1 MVKVGRVGFEG
12 KVKKMIKLL
21 NLIAV
26 FTMSATSTG
35 QMMIN
40 SNQVDKDNLNYD
52 SGIIAQKNVGKL
64 SNGSL
69 HGFDTPLKIEN
80 NWYGTVVKEN
90 ILEFYKVED
99 KINSEFVLINSI
111 KLEKNLEEKS
121 GKSILIGNEIYY
133 QFIINDYN
141 NYNSANFYKL
151 NLDNGNVEN
160 LGSVVLDE
168 DAVRSTFDFSGI
180 DFHIYNN
187 KLFIVYSDIWY
198 NGASIVSVD
207 LITSEIIVL
216 KSHNMFSMI
225 FVENK
230 IYYLISSNVT
240 GRSNNLGVYDL
251 ETSEDLIFEW
261 TESRLSNLLYYNND
275 VYVSKWSSNNNYDAS
290 LNKINFSNNELELQ
304 WVVNIPNSS
313 ISNIFN
319 YKNKVYMIEKFR
331 NKITLSE
338 FFNDSLIEIT
348 TIYNWESPSINFV
361 EITNL
366 YIENTNI
373 IFSLEKTNSME
384 EKVIENIVVNVD
396 LNSFEL
402 IKYSKKWSKKE
413 LSTFVIYEDSNIYIS
428 NTKISGILDNTTSI
442 FQKTKFI

>member
-1 MVKVGRVGFEG
+1 MKERQ
-12 KVKKMIKLL
+12 KMIKLL

-40 SNQVDKDNLNYD
+40 PNQVHKENLNYE

-64 SNGSL
+64 SKGSL
-69 HGFDTPLKIEN
+69 YGFNTPLKIEN
-80 NWYGTVVKEN
+80 NWYGTIVKEN

-99 KINSEFVLINSI
+99 KINSEFILVNSI
-111 KLEKNLEEKS
+111 ELQENLEEIS

-141 NYNSANFYKL
+141 NYNRANFYKL

-168 DAVRSTFDFSGI
+168 DAVRSTFNFSGI
-180 DFHIYNN
+180 NFHIYNN
-187 KLFIVYSDIWY
+187 KLFILYSDIWY

-207 LITSEIIVL
+207 LSTSEIVVL

-230 IYYLISSNVT
+230 IYYLISSNVA
-240 GRSNNLGVYDL
+240 GKSNNLGVYDL

-261 TESRLSNLLYYNND
+261 TESRLSKLLYYNKD
-275 VYVSKWSSNNNYDAS
+275 VYVSKWSSSNDYDSS
-290 LNKINFSNNELELQ
+290 LNKINFSNNKLELQ
-304 WVVNIPNSS
+304 WVVNTPNSS
-313 ISNIFN
+313 IFNIFN
-319 YKNKVYMIEKFR
+319 YKNKVYMIEKFS

-338 FFNDSLIEIT
+338 FFNNKLMEIT
-348 TIYNWESPSINFV
+348 IIYNWDSPRINFV
-361 EITNL
+361 KITNL
-366 YIENTNI
+366 YNENSNI
-373 IFSLEKTNSME
+373 IFSLEKTNSIKDE
-384 EKVIENIVVNVD
+384 VTENIVVNLD

-402 IKYSKKWSKKE
+402 KNYSKKWNKKE
-413 LSTFVIYEDSNIYIS
+413 FSTFVIYENDNIYIS
-428 NTKISGILDNTTSI
+428 NIKVSGILYNSTSI